1 MVWGE
6 VGLEGEGG
14 LLAEVVKQSMMW
26 CGFTPFMCSAH
37 IKLRMKGVVGVSLV
51 SQK

>member
-1 MVWGE
+1 M
-6 VGLEGEGG
+6 GLEGEGG

-26 CGFTPFMCSAH
+26 CGFDSFICSAH
-37 IKLRMKGVVGVSLV
+37 IKLRMKGVVGESLV

>member
-1 MVWGE
+1 M
-6 VGLEGEGG
+6 GLEGERE

-26 CGFTPFMCSAH
+26 CGFDPFMCSAH
-37 IKLRMKGVVGVSLV
+37 IKLRMQGVVGVSLV